1 MEILIKTLEQVAI
14 LVIFIMVGYFF
25 KKYNLIT
32 EDGKKVL
39 ASLLVNLFF
48 PCYSIS
54 SLSSQLDINK
64 IITYILYILAGFVLT
79 ICLIFLPYP
88 AAKGLAK
95 NKHENNILKYALT
108 FGNIGYFGYPVVGAV
123 FGAQARALMML
134 FCLPMTIGINTYGY
148 QILTEKVDLNGNAL
162 IEDESKPKTFK
173 ERFRFL
179 FSVPFIGTILGIVI
193 GLLPFDLPVFLANDN
208 NTGLLNIAGNCQ
220 SVTAMLLTGAVLANT
235 PLKKLFTSFKSY
247 LIGIIKLVV
256 IPLIIG
262 CIAYLLKY
270 FNLIPSQMFM
280 MIVIVSAM
288 PIGMNVVVYP
298 ESVGLDSTEGS
309 KMCFLSYI
317 LGLITVPLIFMLV
330 QVLM

>member
-25 KKYNLIT
+25 KKYNIIT

-88 AAKGLAK
+88 AAKGIAK

-123 FGAQARALMML
+123 FGAEVKALMIL
-134 FCLPMTIGINTYGY
+134 FCLPMTIAINTYGY
-148 QILTEKVDLNGNAL
+148 QILTEKVDVVQNEAL
-162 IEDESKPKTFK
+162 ISKNNKTFK
-173 ERFRFL
+173 EKFRFL
-179 FSVPFIGTILGIVI
+179 FSVPFIGTILGITI
-193 GLLPFDLPVFLANDN
+193 GLLPFDLPAFISNEN

-235 PLKKLFTSFKSY
+235 PLKQLFNSGKSY
-247 LIGIIKLVV
+247 LIGVIKLIA

-262 CIAYLLKY
+262 GIAYLLKY

-317 LGLITVPLIFMLV
+317 LGLITVPLVFMLV